1 MRAKV
6 KAVGNY
12 EDLLRA
18 VLNGAVRLINISPQ
32 LRIKDRTLY
41 IYALRF
47 YRGMKDKKMYAQTL
61 KLIEEDL
68 FLINDEGKKESMER
82 LIECYRNMMVY
93 IK

>member
-18 VLNGAVRLINISPQ
+18 VLNGAVRLINISP
-32 LRIKDRTLY
+32 LIRIKDRTFY
-41 IYALRF
+41 IYALRY
-47 YRGMKDKKMYAQTL
+47 YRGMRNKEMYAQTL
-61 KLIEEDL
+61 KLIEEDIL
-68 FLINDEGKKESMER
+68 LINDEEKKESMKR
-82 LIECYRNMMVY
+82 LIECYKNMMVY